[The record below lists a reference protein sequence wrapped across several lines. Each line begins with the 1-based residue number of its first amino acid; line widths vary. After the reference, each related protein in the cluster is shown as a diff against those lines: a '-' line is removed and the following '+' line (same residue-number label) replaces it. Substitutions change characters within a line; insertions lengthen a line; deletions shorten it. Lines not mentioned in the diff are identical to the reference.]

1 MEESEHG
8 GGHAQQEGALMT
20 TEQQVWLAAYAASL
34 GALRAVYRC
43 VEEPSVLSRYA
54 ADDADVAL
62 RVFTK
67 TFAGDAS

>member
-1 MEESEHG
+1 
-8 GGHAQQEGALMT
+8 MT